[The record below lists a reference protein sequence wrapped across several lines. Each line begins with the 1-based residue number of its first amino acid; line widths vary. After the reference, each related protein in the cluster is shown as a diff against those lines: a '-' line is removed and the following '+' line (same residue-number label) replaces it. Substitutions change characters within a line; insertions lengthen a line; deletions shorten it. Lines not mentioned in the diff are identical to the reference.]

1 MTLFR
6 MRASTLL
13 LLALPPCLRA
23 SWPEGKVHPWHQ
35 EIRDAMDAEAG
46 IDRAKEAAARRVV
59 RGDIPILHEFSQKGR
74 FGYNDVKELLEE
86 DGCEMKRSNWLRSG
100 HDTWCDT
107 VLERTVDGMLP
118 IHYACRAGFRSTA
131 AQLLLRR
138 GDEMIN
144 EADDRGITPLMYA
157 GLSSN
162 RNKDDGPHNLV
173 ALLLHEGADKTAVDN
188 QGRNAVH
195 HAAATGNEMAMEHLL
210 PDMSGAEIDGRDE
223 DGATPLHLASFNGRS
238 RCMRMLLNAGA
249 DADAVDNDGKTA
261 LDYAKE
267 GGWGETGKLL
277 LAMYAAPQPCH
288 QPPPC
293 EAASECMQ
301 LARLSNPPIVRI
313 KKWLVGRGLV
323 WQAAYAQ
330 VTSR

>member
-1 MTLFR
+1 MQLFR

-210 PDMSGAEIDGRDE
+210 HDMSGAEIDGAQN
-223 DGATPLHLASFNGRS
+223 GATPSTWRRSPAARLH
-238 RCMRMLLNAGA
+238 A
-249 DADAVDNDGKTA
+249 DAAQRRRRRRRGRQRRQDRAR
-261 LDYAKE
+261 LRE
-267 GGWGETGKLL
+267 GGRMGRDGKLL
-277 LAMYAAPQPCH
+277 LAI
-288 QPPPC
+288 
-293 EAASECMQ
+293 
-301 LARLSNPPIVRI
+301 NPPIVRI
-313 KKWLVGRGLV
+313 KKWLR
-323 WQAAYAQ
+323 
-330 VTSR
+330 

>member
-1 MTLFR
+1 MQLFR

-118 IHYACRAGFRSTA
+118 IHYACRADFRSTA
-131 AQLLLRR
+131 IRSTRRRTNLGLMLTERYLLR
-138 GDEMIN
+138 
-144 EADDRGITPLMYA
+144 
-157 GLSSN
+157 
-162 RNKDDGPHNLV
+162 
-173 ALLLHEGADKTAVDN
+173 
-188 QGRNAVH
+188 
-195 HAAATGNEMAMEHLL
+195 
-210 PDMSGAEIDGRDE
+210 
-223 DGATPLHLASFNGRS
+223 
-238 RCMRMLLNAGA
+238 
-249 DADAVDNDGKTA
+249 
-261 LDYAKE
+261 
-267 GGWGETGKLL
+267 
-277 LAMYAAPQPCH
+277 
-288 QPPPC
+288 
-293 EAASECMQ
+293 
-301 LARLSNPPIVRI
+301 
-313 KKWLVGRGLV
+313 
-323 WQAAYAQ
+323 
-330 VTSR
+330 

>member
-1 MTLFR
+1 MQLFR

-131 AQLLLRR
+131 IRSTRR
-138 GDEMIN
+138 RTNLG
-144 EADDRGITPLMYA
+144 LMLTERY
-157 GLSSN
+157 S
-162 RNKDDGPHNLV
+162 
-173 ALLLHEGADKTAVDN
+173 
-188 QGRNAVH
+188 GR
-195 HAAATGNEMAMEHLL
+195 
-210 PDMSGAEIDGRDE
+210 
-223 DGATPLHLASFNGRS
+223 
-238 RCMRMLLNAGA
+238 
-249 DADAVDNDGKTA
+249 
-261 LDYAKE
+261 
-267 GGWGETGKLL
+267 
-277 LAMYAAPQPCH
+277 
-288 QPPPC
+288 
-293 EAASECMQ
+293 
-301 LARLSNPPIVRI
+301 
-313 KKWLVGRGLV
+313 
-323 WQAAYAQ
+323 
-330 VTSR
+330 

>member
-261 LDYAKE
+261 LAYAKE

-277 LAMYAAPQPCH
+277 LAI
-288 QPPPC
+288 
-293 EAASECMQ
+293 
-301 LARLSNPPIVRI
+301 NPPIVRI

-330 VTSR
+330 VRCCLPPPPAHLPPSPTNTTPLYR